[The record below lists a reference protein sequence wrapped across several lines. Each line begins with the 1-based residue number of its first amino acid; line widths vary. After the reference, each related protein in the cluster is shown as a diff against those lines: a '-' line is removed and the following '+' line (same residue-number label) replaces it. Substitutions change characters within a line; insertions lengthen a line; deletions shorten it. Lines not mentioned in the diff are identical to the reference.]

1 MKSFFVVALAA
12 YANAVCD
19 DPDAGTICTD
29 FSEVQDA
36 VMTYAGDYTFQFVP
50 VTGGEATNL
59 RMIQFTGDE
68 TSTPLAGQGEK
79 GIVLML
85 ASYTQDCL
93 DLLTKTSDSATD
105 SIPKQLFDAGYDVFL
120 GCSRGSKYSQPD
132 TIDAA
137 YWDTTCTSDKAA
149 DVKLMAA

>member
-1 MKSFFVVALAA
+1 
-12 YANAVCD
+12 
-19 DPDAGTICTD
+19 
-29 FSEVQDA
+29 
-36 VMTYAGDYTFQFVP
+36 MTYAGDYTFQFVA

-59 RMIQFTGDE
+59 RMIQFTGD
-68 TSTPLAGQGEK
+68 SASAAVASQGEK
-79 GIVLML
+79 GVVLML

-93 DLLTKTSDSATD
+93 DLLTKSSDSATD
-105 SIPKQLFDAGYDVFL
+105 AIPKQLFDAGYDVFL

>member
-19 DPDAGTICTD
+19 DPDAGTICDD

-36 VMTYAGDYTFQFVP
+36 VMTYAGNYTFQLVDVP
-50 VTGGEATNL
+50 NDDSTTL
-59 RMIQFTGDE
+59 RMIQFTGGSD
-68 TSTPLAGQGEK
+68 SMDIAGQGEK
-79 GIVLML
+79 GVVLML

-93 DLLTKTSDSATD
+93 DLLTQTSDDATD

-132 TIDAA
+132 TIPAD
-137 YWDTTCTSDKAA
+137 YWDSTCTSDKAA
-149 DVKLMAA
+149 DVQAMVT

>member
-1 MKSFFVVALAA
+1 
-12 YANAVCD
+12 
-19 DPDAGTICTD
+19 
-29 FSEVQDA
+29 
-36 VMTYAGDYTFQFVP
+36 MTYAGDYTFQFVA

-59 RMIQFTGDE
+59 RMIQFTGD
-68 TSTPLAGQGEK
+68 SASAAVAGQGEK
-79 GIVLML
+79 GVVLML